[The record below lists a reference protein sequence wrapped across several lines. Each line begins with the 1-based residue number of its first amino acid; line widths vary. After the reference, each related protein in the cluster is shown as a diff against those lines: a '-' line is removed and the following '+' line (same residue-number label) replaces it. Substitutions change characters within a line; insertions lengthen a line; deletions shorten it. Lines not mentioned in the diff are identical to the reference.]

1 MRSKKIIEMET
12 EEIKKKMQDNQRS
25 HVNKSEGEQLEEL
38 CTMNAG
44 AQKQNLAP
52 TIEEE
57 MENYQQKDYIS
68 KSEEKL

>member
-1 MRSKKIIEMET
+1 MET
-12 EEIKKKMQDNQRS
+12 EEIKKKLQDDQRS
-25 HVNKSEGEQLEEL
+25 QVNKSEGEQLEEL

-52 TIEEE
+52 TTEEK
-57 MENYQQKDYIS
+57 MESHQQRDYIS